1 MIGKIW
7 KNVLR
12 RLIMESKLSIFLV
25 EDDLNVCKEIIN
37 LVDSS
42 DDLLLIGVTN
52 NAVKAI
58 EEIRYKLPDVVI
70 LDIELHQGSGSG
82 LDVLRDLKDLSLAYP
97 PYILVTTNNSSTIT
111 YELARDLGA
120 DYILSKH
127 QENYSE
133 KYAINLLRMFASTI
147 KNRSKHVSPADT
159 SNTKSPEYYEKRVTQ
174 RIINEL
180 NHVGINPKSKGYQ
193 YLIKAILIMMKEPTQ
208 NISTVVAKD
217 FDKTEI
223 SVERAMQNAINRA
236 WATSDINDLEKY
248 YTARISSEKGK
259 PTLTEFICYY
269 ATKIKNSY

>member
-1 MIGKIW
+1 MD
-7 KNVLR
+7 N
-12 RLIMESKLSIFLV
+12 KLSIFLV
-25 EDDLNVCKEIIN
+25 EDDLNTCREIIN
-37 LVDSS
+37 LVDNS

-52 NAVKAI
+52 NAVKAV

-82 LDVLRDLKDLSLAYP
+82 LDVLKELRDLALTVP
-97 PYILVTTNNSSTIT
+97 PYVLVTTNNSSTIT
-111 YELARDLGA
+111 YELARKLGA

-133 KYAINLLRMFASTI
+133 KYVINLLRMFASTI
-147 KNRSKHVSPADT
+147 KNRSKHVVST
-159 SNTKSPEYYEKRVTQ
+159 GTTNTKSPEYYEKRLTQ
-174 RIINEL
+174 RIIAEL

-193 YLIKAILIMMKEPTQ
+193 YLIKAILVMMNEPTQ
-208 NISTVVAKD
+208 NISTVISKD
-217 FDKTEI
+217 FNKTEI

-236 WATSDINDLEKY
+236 WTTSSIEDLEEY
-248 YTARISSEKGK
+248 YTAKINPEKGK